1 MFCLLVIA
9 FSSLLI
15 LPSSVYAGCTCRPVA
30 GDYQVGR
37 WVADSTGI
45 CSKNYG
51 ICVLNCVITEFDTA
65 TCIKRCFNT
74 ELSCNPMTD
83 MYLDVGF
90 QVPTFSVLLGSLI
103 RLIFFIAG
111 LFALVYLLLGGFEWV
126 RSGGDEKKIEQA
138 RAKIVNAVIGLVV
151 MIAVLSLVVFLE
163 QVIFG
168 GKICLGIS
176 CPMNIGFL
184 RLVGN

>member
-1 MFCLLVIA
+1 
-9 FSSLLI
+9 
-15 LPSSVYAGCTCRPVA
+15 
-30 GDYQVGR
+30 
-37 WVADSTGI
+37 
-45 CSKNYG
+45 
-51 ICVLNCVITEFDTA
+51 
-65 TCIKRCFNT
+65 
-74 ELSCNPMTD
+74 MTD